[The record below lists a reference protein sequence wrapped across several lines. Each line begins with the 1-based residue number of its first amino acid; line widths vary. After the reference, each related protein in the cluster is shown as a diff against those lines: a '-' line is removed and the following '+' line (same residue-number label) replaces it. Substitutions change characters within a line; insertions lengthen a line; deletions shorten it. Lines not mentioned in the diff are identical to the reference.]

1 MKDLF
6 PAVGLERICGLFGRS
21 RQAFYDHSRRTVDE
35 QFNEALI
42 LDRVRQIRSLIA
54 GLGGLQLYK
63 MLKEDMSKH
72 KVKIGRDRFYLL
84 LKRHNLLIKRK
95 KRYVITTDSNHPY
108 YKWANLTEGIQIND
122 KEQLWVSD
130 ITYLDTVNGFL
141 YLSLITDAWSRKIVG
156 YHLSQKL
163 KAQGCIIALH
173 KAIKSLSTIP
183 EHGKLIHHSDRGI
196 QYCCR
201 GYVEIL
207 LQNGIQISMTQSGS
221 PYDNAI
227 AERVNGILK
236 HHIGINKVYK
246 NYSEAL
252 AAVCLAID
260 TYNRIRPH
268 MSLHNLTPEKAHQ
281 TTQLKQKKWKK
292 KQFVVKPEKENIYF

>member
-6 PAVGLERICGLFGRS
+6 PTVGLERICRLFGRS
-21 RQAFYDHSRRTVDE
+21 RQAFYDHNRRTVDE
-35 QFNEALI
+35 QINEALI
-42 LDRVRQIRSLIA
+42 LDRVRQLRSLIA
-54 GLGGLQLYK
+54 GIGGLQLYK

-72 KVKIGRDRFYLL
+72 KIKIGRDRFYLL
-84 LKRHNLLIKRK
+84 LKRHNLLIKRR

-108 YKWANLTEGIQIND
+108 YKWANLLEDLEIND

-130 ITYLDTVNGFL
+130 ITYLDTANGFV

-156 YHLSQKL
+156 FHLSQKL
-163 KAQGCIIALH
+163 KAQGCIIALN
-173 KAIKSLSTIP
+173 KAIKSLSSNP
-183 EHGKLIHHSDRGI
+183 EHRKLIHHSDRGI

-201 GYVEIL
+201 GYVDIL
-207 LQNGIQISMTQSGS
+207 LQNSIQISMTQSGS

-236 HHIGINKVYK
+236 HHVGLNRVYK
-246 NYSEAL
+246 NYSEAS
-252 AAVCLAID
+252 AAVCLAVD

-268 MSLHNLTPEKAHQ
+268 MSINNLTPEKAHQ
-281 TTQLKQKKWKK
+281 IRQLKQKKWRK
-292 KQFVVKPEKENIYF
+292 KQFAVKLEKEKVYS